1 MIPEFK
7 KLDAYEKQLLYEAI
21 PLITVLIACADGEMT
36 HQERNWSEKVTRI
49 RSYSYHESLRPF
61 YLNVGKD
68 YQEKLDHWLKVLPL
82 NVDRRTEIISAK
94 LSQLNKIL
102 PKLDKKF
109 AWLYYTSLLSF
120 AKHVAKAT
128 GGFLGIASINYKEHK
143 LLGLDMINPVKLPE
157 PAEE

>member
-1 MIPEFK
+1 MIPQFE
-7 KLDAYEKQLLYEAI
+7 KLTPHEKQMMYEAI

-82 NVDRRTEIISAK
+82 NVDRRTEIITKK

-120 AKHVAKAT
+120 AKHVAKAS
-128 GGFLGIASINYKEHK
+128 GGFLGIASINFKEHQ
-143 LLGLDMINPVKLPE
+143 LIGLDMINPVQLPE